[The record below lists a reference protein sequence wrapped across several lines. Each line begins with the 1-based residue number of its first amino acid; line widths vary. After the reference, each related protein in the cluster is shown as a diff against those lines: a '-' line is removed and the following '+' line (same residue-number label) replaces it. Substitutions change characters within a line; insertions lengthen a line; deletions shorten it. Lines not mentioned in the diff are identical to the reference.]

1 MQRLNLGFH
10 LSHITTTS
18 STGPDR
24 IGTVQIVKVTG
35 PGRSIFWLDL
45 SISNSIY
52 GQKLQEASSEKDL
65 GVIVSND
72 LKVVKQCQEAYSKAN
87 RMLGLIHR
95 TIRYKNQKVL
105 VSLYKSIVRPHLE
118 NCSVVWSPHYTK
130 DKDLLERVQ
139 HRFTRMFPDLRK
151 MPYDERLRKLGLWSL
166 EERRS
171 RVEIEI

>member
-1 MQRLNLGFH
+1 MYRQ
-10 LSHITTTS
+10 
-18 STGPDR
+18 
-24 IGTVQIVKVTG
+24 Q
-35 PGRSIFWLDL
+35 
-45 SISNSIY
+45 
-52 GQKLQEASSEKDL
+52 LQEASSEKDL
-65 GVIVSND
+65 GVIISND
-72 LKVVKQCQEAYSKAN
+72 LKVVKQCQEAYSKSN

-95 TIRYKNQKVL
+95 TIRYKNQNVL
-105 VSLYKSIVRPHLE
+105 VSLYKSIVRLHLE

-171 RVEIEI
+171 RADLTEIFKMVKGITAVPWTHFLLVLKATEQGATAGS